1 MPNELK
7 LNDHKT
13 TEVLKV
19 DIGGKIY
26 SIPLGTSLK
35 VKEYRK
41 LKKIG
46 NDEEGMFDF
55 LAKYLGKEVVEDLSI
70 QDITTIFNAWAE
82 ATKEASGMS
91 LGES

>member
-7 LNDHKT
+7 INDHKT
-13 TEVLKV
+13 IEVLKV
-19 DIGGKIY
+19 DIEGMTY

-55 LAKYLGKEVVEDLSI
+55 LAKYLGKEVVEELSL
-70 QDITTIFNAWAE
+70 QDITAIFNAWAA

>member
-1 MPNELK
+1 MPTELK

-13 TEVLKV
+13 VEVLKV
-19 DIGGKIY
+19 DIGGNTY
-26 SIPLGTSLK
+26 SIPLGSSLS

-55 LAKYLGKEVVEDLSI
+55 LAGYLGKEVVEDLSLG
-70 QDITTIFNAWAE
+70 DITMIFNAWTK
-82 ATKEASGMS
+82 ATQEASG
-91 LGES
+91 LTPGES